1 MLILMSIFMLPSFF
15 FYDQFCDQVQM
26 GLISD
31 QIEIGI
37 FKTNKAIT
45 LEEIKNK

>member
-15 FYDQFCDQVQM
+15 FFNYGFCDQVQM
-26 GLISD
+26 GLILD

-45 LEEIKNK
+45 LEIKNK